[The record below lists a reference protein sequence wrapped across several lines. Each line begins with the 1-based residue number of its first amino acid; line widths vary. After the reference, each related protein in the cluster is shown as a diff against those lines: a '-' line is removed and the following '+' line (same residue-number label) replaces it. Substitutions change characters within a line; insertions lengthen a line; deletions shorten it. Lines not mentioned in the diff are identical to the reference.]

1 MVGERAM
8 AEACAAIR
16 EVMPGLFLVTTDF
29 TLDAPTVVESTS
41 FPVASLSVVLDGLGE
56 SLVPGLD
63 TGFAPGGMGLAVGA
77 SRRPIRTRLASGR
90 PVRVVDLAVV
100 PDWFDGP
107 GAADT
112 DETLDALREAID
124 RPTRLVRR
132 PAARR
137 LLDLAGSV
145 LAPPAGGALG
155 RLHAEAR
162 ALDLLLELVA
172 AMVDL
177 PGSGAV
183 ARTPGLRPRDR
194 DRIEALLARI
204 DADPGSTG
212 SLARLAAE
220 SAVSVAKLKRDFRA
234 VTGGCIGG
242 YIASRRL
249 ILARD
254 LLCDG
259 LSVSEAAWRAGY
271 DHPANF
277 ATAFRRRFGCT
288 PSSLRGGAGSRGEA

>member
-1 MVGERAM
+1 M
-8 AEACAAIR
+8 AEACAAVR

-63 TGFAPGGMGLAVGA
+63 TGFAPGGMGLAVGD
-77 SRRPIRTRLASGR
+77 SRRPIRTRIVPGR

-100 PDWFDGP
+100 PGWFDGA
-107 GAADT
+107 GAGEAD
-112 DETLDALREAID
+112 DALDALREAID

-132 PAARR
+132 PAERR
-137 LLDLAGSV
+137 LLDLARAV
-145 LAPPAGGALG
+145 LLPPAGGALG

-162 ALDLLLELVA
+162 ALDLLLELIA
-172 AMVDL
+172 ALADL
-177 PGSGAV
+177 PGGGAV
-183 ARTPGLRPRDR
+183 APASPLRPRDR
-194 DRIEALLARI
+194 ERIEALLARI
-204 DADPGSTG
+204 DTDPGSAG

-220 SAVSVAKLKRDFRA
+220 SAVSVAKLKRDFRT

-242 YIASRRL
+242 YIAARRL
-249 ILARD
+249 TLARE
-254 LLCDG
+254 LLRDG
-259 LSVSEAAWRAGY
+259 LSVSEAAWQVGY
-271 DHPANF
+271 EHPANF

-288 PSSLRGGAGSRGEA
+288 PSSLRGRA